1 MTRVAT
7 PCRRASFRL
16 REPRAFSFCGGFRV
30 VSARA
35 GQARHSSLGAALAL
49 SLQFQSPNG
58 SGIIWREFSDTS
70 PRFHGSSS
78 AARQAHGY
86 ALAAACCILQ
96 WPRSVDLRYRIP
108 RINFSKT
115 AFLSPSQNMPRCSF
129 DHVETVSRQTGRDP
143 REAHR
148 CHAPLRVSARRTPS
162 ARKNRSTKKFIG
174 VFKISSWVSE
184 PKKRGR
190 LLSGL
195 PALILHA
202 LTCAIWLRFPIKE
215 ASAKNLTYVK

>member
-7 PCRRASFRL
+7 PCRRAAGEFRIEGAARVL
-16 REPRAFSFCGGFRV
+16 LLWAGFRV

-129 DHVETVSRQTGRDP
+129 DPGRAVSRQTARDP
-143 REAHR
+143 ATPHR
-148 CHAPLRVSARRTPS
+148 CRVPLRVSGPCSETRLRNRT
-162 ARKNRSTKKFIG
+162 AKKMCLHS
-174 VFKISSWVSE
+174 KITSWVSE
-184 PKKRGR
+184 PKK
-190 LLSGL
+190 SGCL
-195 PALILHA
+195 FKGKFRSSCMHSHVQSGSVSP
-202 LTCAIWLRFPIKE
+202 
-215 ASAKNLTYVK
+215 